1 MVDMDK
7 NFISETAIVEDL
19 VSIGGDAKIWHHAHI
34 RSKVTLGANV
44 IIGSNVYI
52 GIGVSVGNNSKIQN
66 NSLIYEPAQI
76 DEGVFVGPGVIFT
89 NDHYPRALNPNETQ
103 KGSLDWNKAGVVV
116 RHGASIGAGAI
127 CVGPVEIGKW
137 AMIGAGAVVVK
148 DVPNFA
154 LVVGVPA
161 RQIGWVGKDGA
172 RLLEQSSTTFKCPI
186 SEKLYYLEGSNLI
199 EENS

>member
-7 NFISETAIVEDL
+7 NFISETAIVEDV
-19 VSIGGDAKIWHHAHI
+19 VSIGSNAKIWHHAHI
-34 RSKVTLGANV
+34 RSNVTLGTNV

-52 GIGVSVGNNSKIQN
+52 GIGVSVGSNSKIQN

-76 DEGVFVGPGVIFT
+76 DDGVFVGPGVIFT
-89 NDHYPRALNPNETQ
+89 NDHKPRAINPNETQ
-103 KGSLDWNKAGVVV
+103 KGPLDWNKAGVVV

-127 CVGPVEIGKW
+127 CVGPIEIGKW
-137 AMIGAGAVVVK
+137 AMIGAGAVVVN

-161 RQIGWVGKDGA
+161 RQIGWVGKDGT
-172 RLLEQSSTTFKCPI
+172 RLLEQSSTIFKCPT

>member
-1 MVDMDK
+1 MVDMNK

-19 VSIGGDAKIWHHAHI
+19 VSIGSNAKIWHHTHI
-34 RSKVTLGANV
+34 RSNVTLGDNV

-52 GIGVSVGNNSKIQN
+52 GIGVSVGSNSKIQN

-89 NDHYPRALNPNETQ
+89 NDHNPRAINSSETQ
-103 KGSLDWNKAGVVV
+103 KSSLDWNKAGVVV

-127 CVGPVEIGKW
+127 CVGPIEIGKW

-161 RQIGWVGKDGA
+161 RQIGWVGKAGA
-172 RLLEQSSTTFKCPI
+172 KLLEVSSTKFKCPI
-186 SEKLYYLEGSNLI
+186 SKKLYDLEGLNLI